1 MSFAYVTRVDLSMIK
16 RLLKE
21 QLVECVI
28 FFFVFLP
35 HFAVD
40 PVAFSRKAE
49 RHKPAEGRLEW
60 HEEGVRITSI
70 SKSSLRTLF

>member
-1 MSFAYVTRVDLSMIK
+1 MLVPGMSFAYVTGVDLSMIK
-16 RLLKE
+16 RLQKE

-35 HFAVD
+35 HFTVD

-49 RHKPAEGRLEW
+49 RHRPAEGRSEW
-60 HEEGVRITSI
+60 SEEG
-70 SKSSLRTLF
+70 